1 MATKIRNVELLTLA
15 RSDAGTPV
23 LGHVGVGID
32 ANLIQDFEMGLSR
45 VSSAAQFNLALNTE
59 GATTNTAH
67 FGGIAFT
74 QGVSADTVMASIKA
88 VNTSVDGYVDLSFN
102 TRSVSDA
109 LLIEADGSVS
119 TNGRLDVNHD
129 TIKLYNSANTN
140 NTYLFAENTST
151 GNAGLKL
158 KNSQGEFTIIAN
170 DRLRFISDDSPS
182 VEVMSLHPNGN
193 VGVGTGATVLTRLQV
208 RGNSDTSDHDCAIRI
223 VDADGTSG
231 SIIPNLQFWTDSQ
244 QLYQIRANDSLGL
257 QFRNS
262 SDATKVTFDQDGN
275 AGLGTSAPSSKIHLS
290 EADSGTSYYY
300 KPQLRLTNTNTTDN
314 TGESILYT
322 SSADIPFAA
331 IEGKRTDD
339 STHTGDLIF
348 RVGSNATPVPER
360 LRITS
365 DGKVGIGTGSST
377 PSETLSVVGDGSFT
391 KSAAYPELKIKRTGS
406 YSGTDSIGNIFFY
419 ADTDSVGGLGM
430 IRDGADDAAALQ
442 FFTQPTGGA
451 NSERLRISAD
461 GKVGIGTG
469 SSSPSQI
476 LEIKSSSQTKL
487 LINRDAANDAE
498 LEFKNTEQSW
508 TTGIDRSNSNAY
520 TISTGTS
527 LGSAALLVHTNG
539 KVGVG
544 TGSTTLTELL
554 EVNGN
559 AKATKFIGALEG
571 TLETARNI
579 VVGKSSAGAGDIDA
593 ITQSFDGGANISFD
607 SELNSHLPSNLRAT
621 TSSNIADE
629 PSNNAVKI
637 IGSDINTPRL
647 KINRQ
652 GLIVGFEEV
661 ATSGGGGSGG
671 ISALTLNT
679 NGLLYL
685 NSGFTTQTETTSTST
700 PSLNLY
706 LNAAG
711 LFTAASMSFDNG
723 GAYQSVLSLTVGG
736 TTKTVDLDYDG
747 LFTALTESSG
757 TMSMTIGNTTKTLD
771 LPNASFTQLD
781 LSGTTL
787 QVTVGGTQRTRDLS
801 GLSVATATNA
811 TNAANVRIITNADNS
826 TRYLTFV
833 TGTSGDRQLL
843 VDTDITYNPSTN
855 TLATTNFSGALSGNA
870 TTSSGLLVGS
880 TTYSPVFSATGNTV
894 VIRNSAG
901 DINARYLL
909 GTYVNT
915 SDNVQ
920 NSNIS
925 YIMAKFGDN
934 YHRSATAD
942 KVRAFLGSNR
952 FLPTPSG
959 GVYNITVSNATSAT
973 SASNA
978 TTATRLLTTT
988 NGVVKTTGGNGTLS
1002 IGSLSSG
1009 DIPDNAADTSG
1020 NAATATKAGGLIS
1033 GTDTLPA
1040 SFVGSSTNTIVARG
1054 TSGEVS
1060 VGAVSCTSISAST
1073 SITSSTTITAQKIVA
1088 TNTTDSIRAK
1098 DIRPNGTVSTFE
1110 SGPFPPLFYGVTGSK
1125 IGDHTSSSIGGFEN
1139 LSAFNI
1145 FYQYGQAF
1153 SDRRMKDNISDFDL
1167 GLDFIRLLQPKSY
1180 TYKGSETPR
1189 NHYGVI
1195 AQDIEEIVSSLNI
1208 ENPSF
1213 VSLHDYH
1220 NKTEEENEAQL
1231 KSYDPQQIMWVL
1243 FNAVKQLDAEVQ
1255 DLKKQLEEK

>member
-88 VNTSVDGYVDLSFN
+88 VNTSVDGYIDLSFN
-102 TRSVSDA
+102 TRSV
-109 LLIEADGSVS
+109 
-119 TNGRLDVNHD
+119 TNVLY
-129 TIKLYNSANTN
+129 IK
-140 NTYLFAENTST
+140 
-151 GNAGLKL
+151 
-158 KNSQGEFTIIAN
+158 
-170 DRLRFISDDSPS
+170 
-182 VEVMSLHPNGN
+182 
-193 VGVGTGATVLTRLQV
+193 
-208 RGNSDTSDHDCAIRI
+208 
-223 VDADGTSG
+223 
-231 SIIPNLQFWTDSQ
+231 
-244 QLYQIRANDSLGL
+244 
-257 QFRNS
+257 
-262 SDATKVTFDQDGN
+262 
-275 AGLGTSAPSSKIHLS
+275 
-290 EADSGTSYYY
+290 
-300 KPQLRLTNTNTTDN
+300 
-314 TGESILYT
+314 
-322 SSADIPFAA
+322 
-331 IEGKRTDD
+331 
-339 STHTGDLIF
+339 
-348 RVGSNATPVPER
+348 
-360 LRITS
+360 
-365 DGKVGIGTGSST
+365 
-377 PSETLSVVGDGSFT
+377 
-391 KSAAYPELKIKRTGS
+391 
-406 YSGTDSIGNIFFY
+406 
-419 ADTDSVGGLGM
+419 
-430 IRDGADDAAALQ
+430 
-442 FFTQPTGGA
+442 
-451 NSERLRISAD
+451 AD
-461 GKVGIGTG
+461 GKVGVKKIPTTYALEVDGDVQATNFRGAFIGNLTGNVTGTVSTLSNHDTDDLSEGSSNLYFTNERAQDAIGTMLSG
-469 SSSPSQI
+469 
-476 LEIKSSSQTKL
+476 
-487 LINRDAANDAE
+487 
-498 LEFKNTEQSW
+498 NTETLITVTYDDSNNEIDFVVDNDLSNYSN
-508 TTGIDRSNSNAY
+508 TSSAFITLSSISVTDSGGDGSLAYNNSTGVITYTGPSASDVRAHFSAGTGVGISSGEISIGQAVATNSNVVFNQV
-520 TISTGTS
+520 T
-527 LGSAALLVHTNG
+527 AALV
-539 KVGVG
+539 
-544 TGSTTLTELL
+544 
-554 EVNGN
+554 GN
-559 AKATKFIGALEG
+559 ASTAT

-579 VVGKSSAGAGDIDA
+579 VVGKSVAGAGDIDA
-593 ITQSFDGGANISFD
+593 ITQSFNGSANISFD
-607 SELNSHLPSNLRAT
+607 SELNSHLPADLRGT
-621 TSSNIADE
+621 TSTNIADE
-629 PSNNAVKI
+629 PGNTALKI
-637 IGSDINTPRL
+637 IGSASKAVQL

-652 GLIVGFEEV
+652 GLIVGFDE
-661 ATSGGGGSGG
+661 ATITGGGGGGSSFDVTLHDE
-671 ISALTLNT
+671 IYFNSAYNDQATKT
-679 NGLLYL
+679 ID
-685 NSGFTTQTETTSTST
+685 SSTSAF
-700 PSLNLY
+700 NLY
-706 LNAAG
+706 FNSEA
-711 LFTAASMSFDNG
+711 LFTS
-723 GAYQSVLSLTVGG
+723 
-736 TTKTVDLDYDG
+736 
-747 LFTALTESSG
+747 LTESSG
-757 TMSMTIGNTTKTLD
+757 TMSMTIGGTTKTLD

-787 QVTVGGTQRTRDLS
+787 QVTVGDTQRTRDLS
-801 GLSVATATNA
+801 GLSVASATSATIAANIAISSENTNA
-811 TNAANVRIITNADNS
+811 T
-826 TRYLTFV
+826 RYLSFV
-833 TGTSGDRQLL
+833 NGTSGDRALK
-843 VDTDITYNPSTN
+843 VDSGLTYNPSSN

-988 NGVVKTTGGNGTLS
+988 NGVVKTINSNGTLS
-1002 IGSLSSG
+1002 IGALASG

-1020 NAATATKAGGLIS
+1020 NAATATTASTLSWS
-1033 GTDTLPA
+1033 GSGRSADLA
-1040 SFVGSSTNTIVARG
+1040 ANANTIVVRG
-1054 TSGEVS
+1054 SG
-1060 VGAVSCTSISAST
+1060 GAVNTGALSCTSISAST

-1088 TNTTDSIRAK
+1088 TNSADSIRAK

-1220 NKTEEENEAQL
+1220 NKTEEENETQL